1 MKGIILAGGSGTRL
15 FPITRVVNKH
25 LLPVFNKPMVYYPL
39 STLMLADIRD
49 ILVISTPE
57 AVPQF
62 RQLLGD
68 GAQWGL
74 QFSYAEQARP
84 AGIAE
89 AFIIGRDFVGDDH
102 VALILGDNILH
113 GPGLSGVLERA
124 ARRDAGAVI
133 FGYIV
138 TNPEAYAVAELDA
151 TGRVISL
158 EEKPAQPRS
167 HCAVPGLYFYDNHV
181 LEIARAVKPSRRGEL
196 EITDVNLEYLRRGQ
210 LYLERMSRGMA
221 WLDMGTHESLQESA
235 SFVETIE
242 KRQGL
247 MIACPEEVA
256 FRRGFIDAAQVRR
269 LAEPIRN
276 NGYGRYLLEM
286 AGEAP

>member
-1 MKGIILAGGSGTRL
+1 MKGIILAGGAGTRL
-15 FPITRVVNKH
+15 FPITRSVNKH

-49 ILVISTPE
+49 ILVISTP
-57 AVPQF
+57 ADVPRFQ
-62 RQLLGD
+62 QLLGD
-68 GAQWGL
+68 GSQWGMT
-74 QFSYAEQARP
+74 FSYAVQP
-84 AGIAE
+84 APEGIAQ
-89 AFIIGRDFVGDDH
+89 AFLIGREFVGADH

-124 ARRDAGAVI
+124 AHREVGAVI

-138 TNPEAYAVAELDA
+138 NNPQDYAVAELDES
-151 TGRVISL
+151 GRVLGL

-167 HCAVPGLYFYDNHV
+167 HCAVPGLYFYDNQV
-181 LEIARAVKPSRRGEL
+181 LDIARGLKPSARGEL
-196 EITDVNLEYLRRGQ
+196 EVTDVNLEYLKRGQ

-247 MIACPEEVA
+247 MIACPEEIA
-256 FRRGFIDAAQVRR
+256 YRRGFIDAEQVRR
-269 LAEPIRN
+269 LAEPIKK
-276 NGYGRYLLEM
+276 NGYGRYLLDLLTE
-286 AGEAP
+286 GK

>member
-1 MKGIILAGGSGTRL
+1 MKGIILAGGAGTRL
-15 FPITRVVNKH
+15 FPITRSVNKH

-49 ILVISTPE
+49 ILVISTP
-57 AVPQF
+57 ADVPRFQ
-62 RQLLGD
+62 QLLGD
-68 GAQWGL
+68 GSQWGMT
-74 QFSYAEQARP
+74 FSYAVQP
-84 AGIAE
+84 APEGIAQ
-89 AFIIGRDFVGDDH
+89 AFLIGREFVGADH

-124 ARRDAGAVI
+124 AHREVGAVI

-138 TNPEAYAVAELDA
+138 HNPQDYAVAELDES
-151 TGRVISL
+151 GRVLGL

-167 HCAVPGLYFYDNHV
+167 HCAVPGLYFYDNQV
-181 LEIARAVKPSRRGEL
+181 LDIARGLKPSARGEL
-196 EITDVNLEYLRRGQ
+196 EVTDVNLEYLKRGQ

-247 MIACPEEVA
+247 MIACPEEIA
-256 FRRGFIDAAQVRR
+256 YRRGFIDAEQVRR
-269 LAEPIRN
+269 LAEPIKK
-276 NGYGRYLLEM
+276 NGYGRYLLDLLTE
-286 AGEAP
+286 GK